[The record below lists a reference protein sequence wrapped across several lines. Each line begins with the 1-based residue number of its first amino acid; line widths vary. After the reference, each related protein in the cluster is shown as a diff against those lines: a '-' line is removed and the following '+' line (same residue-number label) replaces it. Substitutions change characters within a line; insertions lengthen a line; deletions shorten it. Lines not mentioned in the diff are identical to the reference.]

1 MIVGSFIMSGSYPL
15 NWVAFNFEPPVV
27 IKLGAFYNI
36 FLYKRSYEF
45 CTVS

>member
-1 MIVGSFIMSGSYPL
+1 MIVGSFIMSGSYIL
-15 NWVAFNFEPPVV
+15 KWIALYIEPYVV
-27 IKLGAFYNI
+27 IKLGAFSKI